1 MVVAVETLARSQSRA
16 GARIGNRRGRM
27 STQERPADGIRI
39 NVPDESSM
47 VTVASGEAFVVEIED
62 GRRVVYLRHDDAR
75 RLLNGG
81 LPCCFPW
88 REANATLAETLG
100 PPPKPTVGIHASVL
114 AAARNA
120 APRADHRVYRHVR
133 SILLSSRHQQLT
145 SAMGRL
151 CSLPK

>member
-1 MVVAVETLARSQSRA
+1 MVVAVETLAQSKA

-100 PPPKPTVGIHASVL
+100 PPPKPTGGIHASVL
-114 AAARNA
+114 AAARLWL
-120 APRADHRVYRHVR
+120 
-133 SILLSSRHQQLT
+133 IFI
-145 SAMGRL
+145 
-151 CSLPK
+151 

>member
-62 GRRVVYLRHDDAR
+62 GRRVVYLRHDAR

-100 PPPKPTVGIHASVL
+100 LPPKPTVGIHA
-114 AAARNA
+114 
-120 APRADHRVYRHVR
+120 
-133 SILLSSRHQQLT
+133 
-145 SAMGRL
+145 
-151 CSLPK
+151 